1 MYSYSIKEM
10 LRKIRYYYKSG
21 LITKQNFRTLQGVAR
36 TGDVIAAEKGL
47 QKIMGRVKA

>member
-1 MYSYSIKEM
+1 MYSYSMREM
-10 LRKIRYYYKSG
+10 LKKIRYYYKEG
-21 LITKQNFRTLQGVAR
+21 LISRKQYSTLQGVAR